1 MFIGIFGYLTALEY
15 TSATDA
21 ALLSPL
27 QPVFAVILGIVVG
40 LEQASVQRV
49 GGVLLCTVG
58 SMTVTVFAGQE
69 DEESAPQPLL
79 GMAMLMACAVANAT
93 MFLAQKKLLKIYPS
107 TTITAWYY
115 LAAGLLTALIAS
127 REAMVDP
134 ASFAEPFAT
143 PMVIVALLYAI
154 CFATVAF
161 SPAVSSSGRA
171 LSTAILTK

>member
-93 MFLAQKKLLKIYPS
+93 MFLAQKKLRLVPGLHEGVRGG
-107 TTITAWYY
+107 AGA
-115 LAAGLLTALIAS
+115 LRPRRVRLHPDHQPAAQLLHAGGRGGDDADGLLPALGH
-127 REAMVDP
+127 P
-134 ASFAEPFAT
+134 
-143 PMVIVALLYAI
+143 
-154 CFATVAF
+154 
-161 SPAVSSSGRA
+161 
-171 LSTAILTK
+171 